1 MTAAAM
7 PMADA
12 RGPGPWWLVL
22 LEGIAAL
29 ILGILLLVNPA
40 ETVFVVVQ
48 FLGFY
53 WLIDGIF
60 RLVSI
65 FIDHSEWGWKLAG
78 GILGIVLGLYVLRH
92 PLWAALAVPGAA
104 VFVTGIGGIA
114 MGLLAIVQAFR
125 GSGWGAGILGV
136 MGILLGIVIL
146 TNPLASAIGL
156 TWALGVLALVGGI
169 ALIVMAFRLR

>member
-1 MTAAAM
+1 MTA
-7 PMADA
+7 DA
-12 RGPGPWWLVL
+12 KYAPERGRFGPWWLVL
-22 LEGIAAL
+22 LQGIAAL
-29 ILGILLLVNPA
+29 ILGLLLLTNTP

-48 FLGFY
+48 LLGFY
-53 WLIDGIF
+53 WLIDGVF

-65 FIDHSEWGWKLAG
+65 FLDRRDWGWKLAG

-92 PLWAALAVPGAA
+92 PLWAALAVPEAA
-104 VFVTGIGGIA
+104 VVVTGLGGIA
-114 MGLLAIVQAFR
+114 MGVLALVQAFR

-156 TWALGVLALVGGI
+156 TWALGVLGIVGGI
-169 ALIVMAFRLR
+169 ALMVMAFRLR